1 MEEDL
6 KCIYHIQFLGS
17 VSNGYVGQTK
27 DLNAR
32 LKQHQ
37 KDNSGCRYL
46 KHAISFYTFDN
57 AIITILEDNLSIDEA
72 NMLETLYIKELDT
85 LVPNGYNLNEGGNC
99 APMLQETKDLLAA
112 GVISRWQDPEW
123 REKQLAI
130 LRTEE
135 YREKHRINTKKMWED
150 PAFRQNFSHKMKKI
164 WEDTDYLQNYI
175 EKMKIYWKNEDNIE
189 AARERMKKMW
199 AEADVEFRKNH
210 SKNTKLACNTLE
222 MKSLRSENGKKN
234 WEDPEYKEKQ
244 KNTRTSEEFKN
255 KMSISL
261 QEHNEKKSIIRQEKS
276 LKCREVFVRHGGDTQ
291 KIVDEL
297 KVSKYTIADWM
308 KPYCDDEEIICIKK
322 QRRKDLY
329 NTPEAKERLRRA
341 NKASCEAKAKAKS
354 VP

>member
-1 MEEDL
+1 MEEEL
-6 KCIYHIQFLGS
+6 KSIYHIHFLGS
-17 VSNGYVGQTK
+17 ASNGYVGQTK

-37 KDNSGCRYL
+37 KVNSGCRYL

-57 AIITILEDNLSIDEA
+57 AIITILEDNLTIDEA
-72 NMLETLYIKELDT
+72 NMLETLYIKELNT

-99 APMLQETKDLLAA
+99 APMMQETKDLLAA

-175 EKMKIYWKNEDNIE
+175 EKMKIYWENEDNIE

-234 WEDPEYKEKQ
+234 WEDPEYREKQ
-244 KNTRTSEEFKN
+244 KNTRGSEEFSN

-261 QEHNEKKSIIRQEKS
+261 QEHNQKKAVIRQEKS
-276 LKCREVFVRHGGDTQ
+276 LKCREVFVRHDGDTQ
-291 KIVDEL
+291 KVADEFG
-297 KVSKYTIADWM
+297 VSKCTIAEWL
-308 KPYCDDEEIICIKK
+308 KPYRDDEEITCIKK
-322 QRRKDLY
+322 QRRKDLS
-329 NTPEAKERLRRA
+329 NTPEAKERLRKA
-341 NKASCEAKAKAKS
+341 AKASHEAKAKNKLIS
-354 VP
+354 

>member
-46 KHAISFYTFDN
+46 KHAISFYKFDN
-57 AIITILEDNLSIDEA
+57 AIIAILEDNLSTDEA

-99 APMLQETKDLLAA
+99 APMIQETKDLLAS

-150 PAFRQNFSHKMKKI
+150 PVFRQNYYDKI
-164 WEDTDYLQNYI
+164 
-175 EKMKIYWKNEDNIE
+175 KIYWENEANIE
-189 AARERMKKMW
+189 AARDRTKKVW
-199 AEADVEFRKNH
+199 EDPARRKNQSAKMKIFWAVYEH
-210 SKNTKLACNTLE
+210 RQIQSTKMNIICNTPE
-222 MKSLRSENGKKN
+222 MIAIRIQNGIQN
-234 WEDPEYKEKQ
+234 WEDPEYRAKQ
-244 KNTRTSEEFKN
+244 MNTRGSEEFSN

-276 LKCREVFVRHGGDTQ
+276 LKCREVFVRHDGDTQ

-308 KPYCDDEEIICIKK
+308 KPYCDDEEIIRIKK
-322 QRRKDLY
+322 QRRKDLS

-341 NKASCEAKAKAKS
+341 NKASHEAKARAKLVS
-354 VP
+354 